1 MKKMFV
7 ALIIGLAM
15 GYYWGYGEGST
26 GMPSIA
32 IRGLNHFGAS
42 KVKAAQEAR
51 EKGVEDASKP

>member
-26 GMPSIA
+26 GVPSVVA
-32 IRGLNHFGAS
+32 RTLDHFGAS

-51 EKGVEDASKP
+51 EKGVEEASKP